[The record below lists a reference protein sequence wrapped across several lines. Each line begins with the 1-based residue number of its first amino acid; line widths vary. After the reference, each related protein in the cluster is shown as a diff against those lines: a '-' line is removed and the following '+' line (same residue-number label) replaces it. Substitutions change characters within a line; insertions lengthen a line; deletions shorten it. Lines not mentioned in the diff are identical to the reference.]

1 MSFAGSHGINYK
13 ATTATTAVY
22 PQGFSVL
29 DLVLHRDGLFMA
41 HHANGALTI
50 YDWVKVDNDG
60 ESTQLTTTISASEP
74 TQVGLVQVAHA
85 DNDYGWAF
93 VGIGGGSGKGIKGN
107 FLASYVADAKTYTTA
122 TAGAADDTATDLIQ
136 HVCGITTNGGS
147 TAALEVFA
155 SGVMSTNG
163 QD

>member
-13 ATTATTAVY
+13 LTSTA
-22 PQGFSVL
+22 QGFGLL
-29 DLVLHRDGLFMA
+29 DMVLHRDGLFVYGQ
-41 HHANGALTI
+41 ANGALTI

-60 ESTQLTTTISASEP
+60 QLAQLTTTLSGSEP
-74 TQVGLVQVAHA
+74 TQVGTVQVAYA

-93 VGIGGGSGKGIKGN
+93 AGIGGGSGRGIRGN
-107 FLASYVADAKTYTTA
+107 FLASSVADTKTYTTA

-136 HVCGITTNGGS
+136 HVTGVTTNGGS
-147 TAALEVFA
+147 TAAIEIFA